1 MTGERRH
8 HTLLESFEGLISTP
22 QAAPGARSTLPH
34 NPIAPHIPIPLA
46 NPVFRR
52 LGLWPALVFA
62 VLAFLGVSGL
72 ETFSIDPTK
81 PAAILFTDAISADQA
96 FAQLVATGGLPIRPA
111 RSALGAGVV
120 WIAAAGSP
128 DFFARIKATGA
139 WVINPFAFGGCFL
152 VKPA

>member
-8 HTLLESFEGLISTP
+8 HTLLEFFEGLISTP
-22 QAAPGARSTLPH
+22 PAAPGARSTLPH
-34 NPIAPHIPIPLA
+34 NPIPSP
-46 NPVFRR
+46 NPAFRR
-52 LGLWPALVFA
+52 LGLWPALVLA

-72 ETFSIDPTK
+72 ETFSIDPNK
-81 PAAILFTDAISADQA
+81 PAAILFADAISADQA

-111 RSALGAGVV
+111 RSALGDGVV

>member
-1 MTGERRH
+1 VTGERRH
-8 HTLLESFEGLISTP
+8 HTLLESSEGLAPIP
-22 QAAPGARSTLPH
+22 QAALVARGNTLH
-34 NPIAPHIPIPLA
+34 NPIASPSPA
-46 NPVFRR
+46 FRR
-52 LGLWPALVFA
+52 LGLWPALVLA
-62 VLAFLGVSGL
+62 ALAFLGVSGL
-72 ETFSIDPTK
+72 ETFSVDPNK
-81 PAAILFTDAISADQA
+81 PAAILFADAISSDQA

-111 RSALGAGVV
+111 RSALGDGVV

>member
-1 MTGERRH
+1 VTEERRH
-8 HTLLESFEGLISTP
+8 HTLLESYTGLIPTP
-22 QAAPGARSTLPH
+22 QAALGARSANPH
-34 NPIAPHIPIPLA
+34 SPIPTSSPPL
-46 NPVFRR
+46 RR
-52 LGLWPALVFA
+52 LGLWPALVLA
-62 VLAFLGVSGL
+62 LLAFLGVSGL
-72 ETFSIDPTK
+72 ETFSIDPDK
-81 PAAILFTDAISADQA
+81 PAAILFADALSADQA

-111 RSALGAGVV
+111 RSALGDGVV

>member
-8 HTLLESFEGLISTP
+8 HTLLEPFEGLISTP
-22 QAAPGARSTLPH
+22 QAAPDARSTPPH
-34 NPIAPHIPIPLA
+34 NPVL
-46 NPVFRR
+46 RR
-52 LGLWPALVFA
+52 LGLWPALVLA
-62 VLAFLGVSGL
+62 LLAFLGVSGL

-81 PAAILFTDAISADQA
+81 PAAILFSDQVTADQA

-111 RSALGAGVV
+111 RSALGDGVV

-128 DFFARIKATGA
+128 DFFERMKATGA

>member
-1 MTGERRH
+1 M
-8 HTLLESFEGLISTP
+8 
-22 QAAPGARSTLPH
+22 
-34 NPIAPHIPIPLA
+34 LA
-46 NPVFRR
+46 
-52 LGLWPALVFA
+52 L
-62 VLAFLGVSGL
+62 LAFLGVSGL
-72 ETFSIDPTK
+72 ETFTLDPER
-81 PAAILFTDAISADQA
+81 PAAIMFSDAVSADQA

-111 RSALGAGVV
+111 RSALGDGVV

>member
-1 MTGERRH
+1 VTGERRH
-8 HTLLESFEGLISTP
+8 HTLLEPFEGLISTP
-22 QAAPGARSTLPH
+22 QAAPDARSTP
-34 NPIAPHIPIPLA
+34 PD
-46 NPVFRR
+46 NPVLRR
-52 LGLWPALVFA
+52 LGLWPALVLA
-62 VLAFLGVSGL
+62 LLAFLGVSGL

-81 PAAILFTDAISADQA
+81 PAAILFSDQVTADQA

-111 RSALGAGVV
+111 RSALGDGVV

-128 DFFARIKATGA
+128 DFFERMKATGA

>member
-22 QAAPGARSTLPH
+22 QAAPGARSTPPH
-34 NPIAPHIPIPLA
+34 NPIPSPHPA
-46 NPVFRR
+46 FRR
-52 LGLWPALVFA
+52 LGLWPALVLA
-62 VLAFLGVSGL
+62 ALAFLGVSGL
-72 ETFSIDPTK
+72 ETFSIDPNR
-81 PAAILFTDAISADQA
+81 PAAILFADAISSDQA

-111 RSALGAGVV
+111 RSALGDGVV

-128 DFFARIKATGA
+128 EFFARIKATGA

>member
-1 MTGERRH
+1 MTGDRRYP
-8 HTLLESFEGLISTP
+8 TLLESLEGLTSTP
-22 QAAPGARSTLPH
+22 QAALGVRSTPPH
-34 NPIAPHIPIPLA
+34 RTIAPAHPA
-46 NPVFRR
+46 FRR
-52 LGLWPALVFA
+52 LGLWPALVLA
-62 VLAFLGVSGL
+62 LLAFFGVSGL

-81 PAAILFTDAISADQA
+81 PAAILFSDAVSADQA
-96 FAQLVATGGLPIRPA
+96 FAQLVATGGLPVRPA
-111 RSALGAGVV
+111 RSALGDGVV

>member
-8 HTLLESFEGLISTP
+8 HTLLESFEGLTSTP
-22 QAAPGARSTLPH
+22 QAAPGARSERPH
-34 NPIAPHIPIPLA
+34 GPTT
-46 NPVFRR
+46 PVLQR
-52 LGLWPALVFA
+52 LGLWPALVLA
-62 VLAFLGVSGL
+62 LLAFLGVSGL
-72 ETFSIDPTK
+72 ETFTIDPDK
-81 PAAILFTDAISADQA
+81 PAAILFSDAVTADQA

-111 RSALGAGVV
+111 RSALGDGVV

-128 DFFARIKATGA
+128 DFFARMKATGA